1 MVASPSAM
9 TLDERIASM
18 PPARSLPAVLLPA
31 LAALAIVVAV
41 PSAPAWAPKS
51 ADARRAAGGAR
62 HSKIERHGTGGDGV
76 PLEISVEDWGAT
88 TPDTGRV
95 AAALAVAARGL
106 GV

>member
-41 PSAPAWAPKS
+41 PSAPAWAQQS
-51 ADARRAAGGAR
+51 ADARSEEGGDR
-62 HSKIERHGTGGDGV
+62 DSKIERHGAADDEVT
-76 PLEISVEDWGAT
+76 LEISVEDRSEERHVGKA
-88 TPDTGRV
+88 GGSQV
-95 AAALAVAARGL
+95 
-106 GV
+106 